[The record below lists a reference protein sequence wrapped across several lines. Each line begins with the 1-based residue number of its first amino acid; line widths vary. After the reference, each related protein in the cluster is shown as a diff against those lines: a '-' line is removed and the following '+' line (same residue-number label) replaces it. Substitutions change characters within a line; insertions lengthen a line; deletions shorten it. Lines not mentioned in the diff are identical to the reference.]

1 MNFLLNVNV
10 SSSKEFCNPPP
21 PPIFGNLVVV
31 SVQLGRGDIP
41 GSPFESVVEAG
52 EIDVVSVLLNLHMRP
67 QMISRRQL

>member
-1 MNFLLNVNV
+1 MNFLLNVNT
-10 SSSKEFCNPPP
+10 SSSNVFCIPPT
-21 PPIFGNLVVV
+21 PISGNLVVV

-67 QMISRRQL
+67 R